1 LSAVCQHGFKGERAG
16 GLIDRAGQRLMI
28 FDVDGTRETLLQR
41 ELPDV
46 DGAPAPRRRQE
57 ATAPGYAGRKRADRV
72 MTRMV
77 VQQSHTQEFLGS
89 LPMPGNG
96 HRGPMMQWAARQIA
110 TYARSAAMPLQG
122 CVTRSDGEHGI
133 FTQVRPVVH
142 EGLSFLTRC
151 ADYRFLDSATVKA
164 ALAAGTTV
172 RMTHPDS
179 GMMRDVFDVPSIA
192 WPSSDDSTPRV
203 RLVVTRSTFPADK
216 KHRVGRRVGNDVFEL
231 FVTDRPVTSL
241 HAADVVSVYLL
252 RGQFE
257 ASLAQEEREL
267 PTGHWASNHPEGQR
281 LWHLL
286 AQWVW
291 NLRLWLGDQLR
302 ETDAPLRRT
311 DFTPRIETLPT
322 LVTVDLDA
330 LQRAAAGA
338 DVQPASVEPNTL
350 GALAPSTADTPPEPV
365 QDASP
370 TPPVEATSVAPPTPP
385 TSPESKAAS
394 APQALCFVRDAQ
406 GTMHCP
412 AGHPMVLREHRER
425 ADGMRERHE
434 VARQHCQGCPQLDA
448 CRGEGASLL
457 KGRRIDVP
465 VGASEVIASS
475 PQSKPRVSV
484 RVLTTSAT
492 TASAPAVSPM
502 TVTTPP
508 AVDTSLLWMDLAA
521 TVTRKALTR
530 ALDSLRVDV
539 HVEVQSR
546 AQVPE
551 LNAPLTRDRRAH
563 RRRSRAEHLHR
574 NRADEAIRWI
584 LRFHGLPTG
593 LARHLGVEAIP

>member
-1 LSAVCQHGFKGERAG
+1 
-16 GLIDRAGQRLMI
+16 MI

-46 DGAPAPRRRQE
+46 DGEPAPRLRQE

-96 HRGPMMQWAARQIA
+96 HRSAMMRWAARQIA
-110 TYARSAAMPLQG
+110 TYARCAAMPLQC

-133 FTQVRPVVH
+133 FTQVRPVAH

-151 ADYRFLDSATVKA
+151 ADYRFLDSAAVKA

-179 GMMRDVFDVPSIA
+179 GMTRDVFDVPSIA

-231 FVTDRPVTSL
+231 FVTDRPVSSL
-241 HAADVVSVYLL
+241 HAVDVVSVYLH

-302 ETDAPLRRT
+302 ETHAPLRRT

-330 LQRAAAGA
+330 LRRSATAES
-338 DVQPASVEPNTL
+338 DVQPASAEPDTL
-350 GALAPSTADTPPEPV
+350 GAPAPRTADTTPELV
-365 QDASP
+365 QDAP
-370 TPPVEATSVAPPTPP
+370 PPVEATSVVPPTA
-385 TSPESKAAS
+385 PESKAAS
-394 APQALCFVRDAQ
+394 VPQALCFMRDAQ
-406 GTMHCP
+406 GTMRCP
-412 AGHPMVLREHRER
+412 AGHPMVVSERRER
-425 ADGMRERHE
+425 SDGMRERHE
-434 VARQHCQGCPQLDA
+434 VARRHCVGCPQRNA
-448 CRGEGASLL
+448 CRGEDASLR

-465 VGASEVIASS
+465 AGASEVIVS
-475 PQSKPRVSV
+475 PAHTGTRVSV
-484 RVLTTSAT
+484 RVLPTPPPA
-492 TASAPAVSPM
+492 ASAPAVSPM

-508 AVDTSLLWMDLAA
+508 AFDTSLLWMDLAA
-521 TVTRKALTR
+521 TATRKALAR

-539 HVEVQSR
+539 HAEVQSR
-546 AQVPE
+546 AQEPE
-551 LNAPLTRDRRAH
+551 PNAPWTRDRRAH
-563 RRRSRAEHLHR
+563 RRRSREEHLRR
-574 NRADEAIRWI
+574 NRADEAIRWT
-584 LRFHGLPTG
+584 LRFRGLPTG
-593 LARHLGVEAIP
+593 LAKHLGVEAIP